1 MLIPLTIECIGNPR
15 LGFQP
20 AWVKEVRGVSR
31 HGMREFELEGQTDYS
46 QANSVGS
53 RGVRKHY
60 FLADGYLYH
69 VSSPQTFKRVDQYF
83 CRVEHGKLIRMDLQ
97 EAFAWL
103 QKRAL
108 VSRS

>member
-1 MLIPLTIECIGNPR
+1 MLIPLTIECIGNPM

-20 AWVKEVRGVSR
+20 AWVKEVKGVSR
-31 HGMREFELEGQTDYS
+31 HGIREVDVFGQTDYS

-69 VSSPQTFKRVDQYF
+69 VSSPQSFKRSDQYF
-83 CRVEHGKLIRMDLQ
+83 CIVERGKLIRMDLL
-97 EAFAWL
+97 EAFEWL
-103 QKRAL
+103 KSKAL

>member
-1 MLIPLTIECIGNPR
+1 MLIQLTIECIGNPR

-20 AWVKEVRGVSR
+20 AWVKEVQGVSR
-31 HGMREFELEGQTDYS
+31 HGLREVPLHGQRDYS
-46 QANSVGS
+46 QSNSVGS
-53 RGVRKHY
+53 RGVRQHY

-69 VSSPQTFKRVDQYF
+69 VSSPQSFTRVDQYF
-83 CRVEHGKLIRMDLQ
+83 CCVEHRQLIRMDLQ

-103 QKRAL
+103 QKKAL

>member
-31 HGMREFELEGQTDYS
+31 HGLRETELHGQTDYS

-53 RGVRKHY
+53 RGVHKHY
-60 FLADGYLYH
+60 FLAEGFLYH
-69 VSSPQTFKRVDQYF
+69 VSSPQNWKRVDQYF
-83 CRVEHGKLIRMDLQ
+83 CCVERGQLVRMDMK

-103 QKRAL
+103 QKKAL